1 LAEIRNPNLQA
12 QGPGGSSGGGGGD
25 MRTTIGFAVLLLVVL
40 LGYQYFFKPASPP
53 NPTTQTQSQTSFQ
66 TQPAASGQT
75 KMDAAAPQSSA
86 TAPTVS
92 AALETDTTVE
102 NEQYKIVFSN
112 RGALVKHWI
121 LKKYNDTAGKPL
133 DMVQPQA
140 AAQFGL
146 PLSLYTY
153 EPALTS
159 QVNQAL
165 YQVTVAGSQPS
176 ATGVVLA
183 PTALTFHY
191 AASGLD
197 VVKTFRFDASYVITV
212 EAQVL
217 RNGTPVRSLVEWP
230 AGLGDMEE
238 FLPSSLTRSAIR
250 SSASST
256 FAWSLDGKQDYEA
269 AGKVSGNA
277 TLDQPYAYA
286 AITDLYFASAFLP
299 DDPAHTTV
307 VTLHNSI
314 ELPSDLS
321 DPNSQKKPADVLG
334 LAVGDTS
341 GYTKLR
347 LFAGPKAM
355 DVLASIHAAGADG
368 KPTGPS
374 LQPLIQF
381 GWMTILA
388 TPLYWVLRFLN
399 EHGVPNWGW
408 DIIIVT
414 VIFNLLML
422 PTRLMM
428 MKSSLKMMRIQP
440 KVDALKRKY
449 AHLKVSD
456 PKRAEM
462 NTEMMELYK
471 QENVNMYG
479 GCLPLLI
486 QMPLFFAYYRVLANV
501 IELRQAHWYWLTDLS
516 VADPLHVLPILIIV
530 SMLVVQLITPSPGM
544 DPNQRR
550 MMAIMMPVIFGF
562 SMWHFASGLAL
573 YWGTGNL
580 INLGIQLAINKSKMG
595 QEMHAI
601 ALKRQAKKL
610 GGSSGPKTIQ
620 GKR

>member
-1 LAEIRNPNLQA
+1 MAEIRNPNLQG
-12 QGPGGSSGGGGGD
+12 QGPGGASGGGGGD
-25 MRTTIGFAVLLLVVL
+25 MRSMIGFALLMLVVL
-40 LGYQYFFKPASPP
+40 LGYQYFFKPK
-53 NPTTQTQSQTSFQ
+53 PTPESQTPQQTQQQSQSP
-66 TQPAASGQT
+66 TQSGAIQ
-75 KMDAAAPQSSA
+75 PQSGNA
-86 TAPTVS
+86 TGNPSTPPVA
-92 AALETDTTVE
+92 AALETDTTIE
-102 NEQYKIVFSN
+102 NEQYKIVLTN
-112 RGALVKHWI
+112 RGAQVKHWI

-140 AAQFGL
+140 SAQFGF
-146 PLSLYTY
+146 PLSFFTY
-153 EPALTS
+153 EPALT
-159 QVNQAL
+159 QQLNQAL
-165 YQVTVAGSQPS
+165 YQLNVDGGQPS
-176 ATGVVLA
+176 ATGLLLA
-183 PTALTFHY
+183 PTSVTYHY
-191 AASGLD
+191 AANGLD
-197 VVKTFRFDASYVITV
+197 VVKTFSFDSSYVVGV
-212 EAQVL
+212 ETHVL
-217 RNGTPVRSLVEWP
+217 RNGSPVRALVQWP

-238 FLPSSLTRSAIR
+238 FLPSSLTRSQMR
-250 SSASST
+250 TPSF
-256 FAWSLDGKQDYEA
+256 FAWSIDGKQDSIA
-269 AGKVSGNA
+269 SAKVSGNN
-277 TLDQPYAYA
+277 TIEQPYGYA

-299 DDPAHTTV
+299 VDPAHSTV

-314 ELPSDLS
+314 NLPGDLS
-321 DPNSQKKPADVLG
+321 DPNSAKKPADVLG

-347 LFAGPKAM
+347 VFAGPKAM
-355 DVLASIHAAGADG
+355 DVLAATHATGADG
-368 KPTGPS
+368 KPTGQS

-381 GWMTILA
+381 GWMTLVA

-414 VIFNLLML
+414 VVFNLLML

-462 NTEMMELYK
+462 NTEMMALYK
-471 QENVNMYG
+471 TENVNMYG

-501 IELRQAHWYWLTDLS
+501 IELRQAHWYWLHDLS
-516 VADPLHVLPILIIV
+516 VADPLHILPILIIA
-530 SMLVVQLITPSPGM
+530 SMFLVQFITPSPGM
-544 DPNQRR
+544 DPAQRR

-580 INLGIQLAINKSKMG
+580 INLAIQLTINRSKMG

-601 ALKRQAKKL
+601 AAKRQARKL
-610 GGSSGPKTIQ
+610 GGNGGGKTIQ

>member
-40 LGYQYFFKPASPP
+40 LGYQYLFKPASPP
-53 NPTTQTQSQTSFQ
+53 NPTTQTQSQPTSQ
-66 TQPAASGQT
+66 PQPAASGQA

-86 TAPTVS
+86 MAPTVS

-197 VVKTFRFDASYVITV
+197 VVKTFRFDASYVVAV
-212 EAQVL
+212 EAEVL
-217 RNGTPVRSLVEWP
+217 RNGSPVRSLVQWP

-238 FLPSSLTRSAIR
+238 FLPSSLTRSQVPTQ
-250 SSASST
+250 SYFS
-256 FAWSLDGKQDYEA
+256 WSLDGKQDYEA

-286 AITDLYFASAFLP
+286 AITDLYFAAAFLP
-299 DDPAHTTV
+299 DDPAHTTI

-321 DPNSQKKPADVLG
+321 DPNSQKKPANVLG
-334 LAVGDTS
+334 LAVGDT
-341 GYTKLR
+341 GGFTRLR

-355 DVLASIHAAGADG
+355 DLMASIHATGADG
-368 KPTGPS
+368 KPTGQS

-414 VIFNLLML
+414 VVFNLLML

-462 NTEMMELYK
+462 NTEMMALYK

-516 VADPLHVLPILIIV
+516 VADPLHVLPILIIA
-530 SMLVVQLITPSPGM
+530 SMFLVQFITPSPGM